1 MTKPIRAEEPSMQ
14 KVKSHDGT
22 QIAFD
27 QVGSGP
33 PLILVG
39 GAFQYRAFDPRTA
52 ELAGKLA
59 KTFTVFNYDRRGR
72 GDSGDTGAYAV
83 EREVED
89 LAALAA
95 EAGSP
100 ALVFG
105 NSSGAALALDAAA
118 RQTPITK
125 LAVYEAPFIVDASR
139 PPIPDSYRS
148 DLTALL
154 AAGRRGDAVELF
166 LTAAAGVP
174 AEYLAAMRADASW
187 TGFEAV
193 AHTLPYDAALM
204 DGTVSGKPLPADR
217 WAPVTIPTLVIDG
230 GASPPQMSS
239 AAQALTGLLPNATRR
254 TLSGQAHDVDPALLA
269 AALTEF
275 FTA

>member
-1 MTKPIRAEEPSMQ
+1 MR
-14 KVKSHDGT
+14 KVKSQDGT

-27 QVGSGP
+27 EVGSGP
-33 PLILVG
+33 PLVLVG

-52 ELAGKLA
+52 ELAGRLA
-59 KTFTVFNYDRRGR
+59 ETFTVFSYDRRGR
-72 GDSGDTGAYAV
+72 GDSGDASSYAV

-89 LAALAA
+89 LAALVA

-118 RQTPITK
+118 GPVPIAR
-125 LAVYEAPFIVDASR
+125 LAVYEPPFIVDTSR

-148 DLTALL
+148 DLAALL

-166 LTAAAGVP
+166 LTTAAGVP
-174 AEYLAAMRADASW
+174 AEYVAAMRADASW
-187 TGFEAV
+187 GGFETV
-193 AHTLPYDAALM
+193 AHTLAYDAALM
-204 DGTVSGKPLPADR
+204 DGTVGGKPLPAGR
-217 WAPVTIPTLVIDG
+217 WAAVTAPALVIDG
-230 GASPPQMSS
+230 GASPQQMGS
-239 AAQALTGLLPNATRR
+239 AAQALAGLLPHATRR
-254 TLSGQAHDVDPALLA
+254 TLAGQSHDVDPALLA